1 MAPGFNIYNNICGN
15 QWMQMFTQGLGILGG
30 NSAGYGNSAYIGNL
44 LGGNPF
50 TNCSSEVNY
59 DAMAG
64 YGVVNAL
71 FGVAGQAYAAHQANK
86 EPEVNYTQEISNINK
101 EIDTKTKTKLNLTN
115 EINELNNSLKNIN
128 EHADVKAKYE
138 AWKNASDEDK
148 ANLEREYK
156 EAKDSAERAIN
167 AQITTKNN
175 QIKTLDEEIKQ
186 LEAKRDRYQAEV
198 DKKILDR
205 ADRGKL
211 QRAGKD
217 CLEQTYDN
225 DNPASERQLSRAFYE
240 FNQATNISD
249 KRTYAKKV
257 IEMYDSNL
265 KLEDA
270 NSSNKQGYKLVQKW
284 LTEHPEETK

>member
-1 MAPGFNIYNNICGN
+1 MAPGFNLYSMNMNGN
-15 QWMQMFTQGLGILGG
+15 PLMQMMFGGSSVGFGGFGGLTGCGG
-30 NSAGYGNSAYIGNL
+30 SNI
-44 LGGNPF
+44 F
-50 TNCSSEVNY
+50 TNCYGEMNY

-64 YGVVNAL
+64 YSVFNAL
-71 FGVAGQAYAAHQANK
+71 LGVAGQAYAAHQANK

>member
-1 MAPGFNIYNNICGN
+1 MPSSSDPVTLTCEKCQKAYTIKT
-15 QWMQMFTQGLGILGG
+15 FTAKERARNGTPSLCPECMTSYRVENMKKTLS
-30 NSAGYGNSAYIGNL
+30 NKSPDEKAASSAKK
-44 LGGNPF
+44 
-50 TNCSSEVNY
+50 SESV
-59 DAMAG
+59 
-64 YGVVNAL
+64 
-71 FGVAGQAYAAHQANK
+71 
-86 EPEVNYTQEISNINK
+86 TR
-101 EIDTKTKTKLNLTN
+101 
-115 EINELNNSLKNIN
+115 
-128 EHADVKAKYE
+128 